1 LEETFNNL
9 QQFNPKKRSFGVPRG
24 KLLGYI
30 ITKCNIE
37 ANPDKILAIAEMG
50 PVKNIKDV
58 QRLMGCLTTVSW
70 FMSRLGEPRLLL
82 YKMLKKSDSFCWT
95 EEVQEALDELKM
107 LITKPLV
114 LASQEPGKTLLLY
127 IATTTQVVSVTL
139 VVEWEKPG
147 HIYKV

>member
-9 QQFNPKKRSFGVPRG
+9 RQFNLKKRSFGVPRG

-70 FMSRLGEPRLLL
+70 FMSRLGECELLL
-82 YKMLKKSDSFCWT
+82 YKLLKKSDSFCWT
-95 EEVQEALDELKM
+95 KEV
-107 LITKPLV
+107 
-114 LASQEPGKTLLLY
+114 
-127 IATTTQVVSVTL
+127 
-139 VVEWEKPG
+139 
-147 HIYKV
+147 